1 MTLDEIRRSDKVL
14 LTPADVAEV
23 LGADP
28 QTIRTAALD
37 NPQTLGFPVSRIGK
51 LTRIPRKPFLA
62 FLGEGGDDQE

>member
-1 MTLDEIRRSDKVL
+1 MTLDEIRHSEKVL

-51 LTRIPRKPFLA
+51 RTIIPRKPFLA
-62 FLGEGGDDQE
+62 FLGEGGEKE